1 MKDKIKKDKFLNKN
15 PGIYSALI
23 SGNTIERQEWNGTNG
38 QGCYTFEFCLM
49 NTRIS
54 SKSGFILFLFPCMMS
69 VAVLKTRSTEPEEA
83 GTENSSLEI
92 IEANIG
98 NLPAF
103 FFQ

>member
-1 MKDKIKKDKFLNKN
+1 
-15 PGIYSALI
+15 
-23 SGNTIERQEWNGTNG
+23 
-38 QGCYTFEFCLM
+38 
-49 NTRIS
+49 
-54 SKSGFILFLFPCMMS
+54 MS